1 MNDKIMAGQNLQDI
15 YDRLYGC
22 LSMFRTIHTDMNDGN
37 DTYYAMFG
45 ACSFLQSILKDFSA
59 DIESA
64 KDYQEN

>member
-22 LSMFRTIHTDMNDGN
+22 LSMFRTIHTDMNDNN

-45 ACSFLQSILKDFSA
+45 ACTLLQSILKDFSA
-59 DIESA
+59 HIDRADSCRE
-64 KDYQEN
+64 